1 MTHGIDVVPDPSN
14 PSAVYIFAINHLP
27 HPTLPHQARSQI
39 EVFHHTLGSPTT
51 RHIRSIWHPL
61 IRTPNDILGTA
72 PDTLYVTND
81 HRHTSGFKRTL
92 EDLYRGATWTDTV
105 RLQFSLTTSD
115 DASADV
121 TASVALDKM
130 HNNNG
135 IGHGPTPDDVLVT
148 SCTDG
153 MLHVGRLL
161 TNGSIALSER
171 VEFDSIVDNPSY
183 FADPY
188 AQSSGV
194 DHSGYLLPGL
204 ARAVDIGHTRTDPN
218 ATNAVVVW
226 FARLAG
232 KGGRRRWEKR
242 ALFEDDGRRIR
253 SASGAV
259 MVAID
264 PVTTGGV
271 RKAWLFVTGFQSEG
285 MLAVKVDL

>member
-153 MLHVGRLL
+153 VLHVGRLL

-188 AQSSGV
+188 AQSSEV

-204 ARAVDIGHTRTDPN
+204 ARAVGIGHTRTDPN

-226 FARLAG
+226 FAQLKGR
-232 KGGRRRWEKR
+232 GGRRRWEKR

-264 PVTTGGV
+264 PSTTGGV
-271 RKAWLFVTGFQSEG
+271 RKASLFVTGFQSEG